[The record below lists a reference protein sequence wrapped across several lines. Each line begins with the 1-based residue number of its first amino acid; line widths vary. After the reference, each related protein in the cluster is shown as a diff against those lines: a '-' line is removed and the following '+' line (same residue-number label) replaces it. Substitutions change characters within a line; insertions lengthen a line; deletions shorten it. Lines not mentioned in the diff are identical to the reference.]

1 MTNSQPSLWR
11 AVAAIVRKD
20 LQSERRTR
28 QSLSSM
34 TIFAALL
41 LVIFNFTLGS
51 DPQIAAELGPGILW
65 ASVIFMG
72 TLGLNRS
79 FAAEKEHLGMQGIL
93 LAPIDRSA
101 IYFAKLISNTLL
113 MVLVE
118 IVLIPLF
125 IIFFN
130 LDLSSLPSSTL
141 AELGLVFFLGTVAYA
156 SIGTTL
162 AAIAANSSLREIMLP
177 LLLFPMVVP
186 VVISATEATRMILVS
201 EEVLAVGWTSWSWIR
216 VLLAFALIFIAAS
229 WMLFDYVVED

>member
-1 MTNSQPSLWR
+1 ML
-11 AVAAIVRKD
+11 
-20 LQSERRTR
+20 
-28 QSLSSM
+28 
-34 TIFAALL
+34 IFAALL

-51 DPQIAAELGPGILW
+51 DPAIAADLAPGILW

-79 FAAEKEHLGMQGIL
+79 FAAEKEHRGLQGL
-93 LAPIDRSA
+93 MMAPIDRSA
-101 IYFAKLISNTLL
+101 IYFAKLAANTIL
-113 MVLVE
+113 MIAVE

-125 IIFFN
+125 VIFFN
-130 LDLSSLPSSTL
+130 LDVAALPSGTL
-141 AELGLVFFLGTVAYA
+141 AELALVFFLGTVAYA

-162 AAIAANSSLREIMLP
+162 AAIAANSSLSEIMLP

-186 VVISATEATRMILVS
+186 VVISATEATSMILVS
-201 EEVLAVGWTSWSWIR
+201 EEVLAVGWTAWSWIR